1 MNFLS
6 VGFVLCAMNFNLGW
20 EMNYG
25 VRLAGALFMLAGL
38 AEADSVSEGFKAFR
52 GRVMGIAGISAGGL
66 AVTLLLRFGVIP
78 EKLRHPLGIVFG
90 VSLAACVIWV
100 EYRLLKHIVA
110 RHELVNDPSLLGA
123 LQKKWTRYAFFAG
136 LSVFT
141 EALYRILPLS
151 DLQAGVGAVEII
163 SRIIMYVYVILV
175 SLAFARV
182 RNDFNVMHPV

>member
-52 GRVMGIAGISAGGL
+52 GRVMGIAGIAAGGL

-78 EKLRHPLGIVFG
+78 DKLRHPLGIIFG
-90 VSLAACVIWV
+90 ASLAAFVIFA
-100 EYRLLKHIVA
+100 EYGLLKHIVSH
-110 RHELVNDPSLLGA
+110 HELVNDPSLLAA
-123 LQKKWTRYAFFAG
+123 LQKKWGRYALFAG
-136 LSVFT
+136 ISVFT

-151 DLQAGVGAVEII
+151 SFQAGVGAVEII
-163 SRIIMYVYVILV
+163 TRIIMYVYVMHI
-175 SLAFARV
+175 SIAFSRV
-182 RNDFNVMHPV
+182 RNDFNIMHPV